1 MDQGVYACSILH
13 VQAHKNERSSHMIHI
28 DELTERDR
36 CCYRRGEMREY
47 VRNHNPVP
55 EDLRHELYLWVCS
68 GHSVHENPW
77 GLMDWRT
84 GLQHDYLAAAEIRK
98 TIKK

>member
-1 MDQGVYACSILH
+1 
-13 VQAHKNERSSHMIHI
+13 MIHI

-55 EDLRHELYLWVCS
+55 EESPSRTIPL
-68 GHSVHENPW
+68 
-77 GLMDWRT
+77 GLFRA
-84 GLQHDYLAAAEIRK
+84 QRA
-98 TIKK
+98 